1 MGTKPNIEDDLPS
14 HRPLP
19 SVDLALLPHERRA
32 VRIRNTVGASFVV
45 LAIGSGTALF
55 VFSSNFLDFVG
66 ATVPSNVSKT
76 SESRIHRGT
85 ENARTPSERS
95 ESAKRPA
102 LVGLD
107 ERQAPLEPERE
118 LIAAMQPLVLESKQV
133 ARSSDDHEAEFG
145 RQRIVRRFGKARG
158 FSDALHAAGAS
169 VEESNA
175 IIAALDTLVNFR
187 RCRPEHEFVFDRDQ
201 NNQLIQFEYHVST
214 TEIYRATLS
223 KEGKLKGEAVDV
235 PIEKRRLSKGGY
247 ISKSLRQALEV
258 VGLGGSFAG
267 TYVEVFEG
275 HIDFKKDARAGDSF
289 KAILDHEYVGGS
301 YLGVGT
307 VYALEYRS
315 QRKGKLQAFWYE
327 FKKGKGDYYNANG
340 RTMQGGWLRTPVQ
353 YDHISSKF
361 NPRRRHPILKRI
373 MPHYGID
380 YAALPGTPVKAAAD
394 GTIGYAGF
402 KGANGNLVV
411 INHSNGY
418 QTFYAHLLRI
428 AHGVRSRVKVE
439 QRQVIGSVG
448 STGLSTGPHLH
459 FAVKRAGRFID
470 PATQLNGPGKPL
482 PASEEPKFRRTKQRL
497 IKELKKVQ
505 LAAAPKEPETEPSS
519 PKQAKEEVLGSESL
533 EHF

>member
-1 MGTKPNIEDDLPS
+1 MGTKPNIEDGLPT

-32 VRIRNTVGASFVV
+32 VRIRNTVGVSFVL
-45 LAIGSGTALF
+45 LAIGSGTALY
-55 VFSSNFLDFVG
+55 VFSSNLRDFVG
-66 ATVPSNVSKT
+66 TVVPSNALNK
-76 SESRIHRGT
+76 SESKNRETLEGEQAQSTRSKSANGT
-85 ENARTPSERS
+85 PLN
-95 ESAKRPA
+95 
-102 LVGLD
+102 GFD
-107 ERQAPLEPERE
+107 QRQAPLEPERE
-118 LIAAMQPLVLESKQV
+118 LIAAMQPVVLESEQV
-133 ARSSDDHEAEFG
+133 ERSIDDGVTEPG
-145 RQRIVRRFGKARG
+145 RQRSVKRFGKARG
-158 FSDALHAAGAS
+158 FRDALIAAGAS
-169 VEESNA
+169 ADESNA
-175 IIAALDTLVNFR
+175 LTAALNTLVNFR
-187 RCRPEHEFVFDRDQ
+187 RCRPEHELVFERDQ
-201 NNQLIQFEYHVST
+201 DNLLVQFEYHVST
-214 TEIYRATLS
+214 TEIYRVIRT
-223 KEGKLKGEAVDV
+223 KEGKLKGQVVDV
-235 PIEKRRLSKGGY
+235 PIEKRRFTKGGY
-247 ISKSLRQALEV
+247 ISKSLRQALEG

-289 KAILDHEYVGGS
+289 KAIVDHEYVNGS
-301 YLGVGT
+301 FLGIGT
-307 VYALEYRS
+307 VHALEYRS

-327 FKKGKGDYYNANG
+327 YKKGKGDYYNAKG

-380 YAALPGTPVKAAAD
+380 YAASPGTPVKAAAD
-394 GTIGYAGF
+394 GTVGYAGF

-428 AHGVRSRVKVE
+428 ARGIRSRVKVE
-439 QRQVIGSVG
+439 QRQAIGSVG

-459 FAVKRAGRFID
+459 FAVKRKGRFID

-482 PASEEPKFRRTKQRL
+482 PASEESTFRRLKQRL
-497 IKELKKVQ
+497 VKALDKIP
-505 LAAAPKEPETEPSS
+505 LAAAPEDPEKEPSPSR
-519 PKQAKEEVLGSESL
+519 QDKEKVLGSESL